1 MRQQGGEWTLAGA
14 DAPGWHADYRAV
26 QAGVPREVR
35 LRADARV
42 DFTATLQQLEMNTSI
57 DAAAFE
63 VTIPADAEPMTLDE
77 LRSVAPL
84 RTP

>member
-1 MRQQGGEWTLAGA
+1 VDGG
-14 DAPGWHADYRAV
+14 GWHADYRAI
-26 QAGVPREVR
+26 QHGFPREVR
-35 LRADARV
+35 LRSDDGRV
-42 DFTATLQQLEMNTSI
+42 DLLAAVQQLEVNGAI

-63 VTIPADAEPMTLDE
+63 VSIPPDADPMTLDE